1 MAVANANRVSI
12 QLRGARSQR
21 NLNKQIRGVSRTRAP
36 SGATEGVLMLP
47 ALMIYG
53 ANGYVG
59 EHVARTAGSLGIEV
73 IVAGRDATKLDR
85 IASETGLERRAFG
98 LDDLAVIDS
107 ALNRVAVVLNCAGPF
122 KYTAQ
127 PLVEACL
134 RSRAH
139 YLDIASEIPVYEA
152 IQARD
157 DQAKARGVMLL
168 PGVGFDVIPTDCLAL
183 PSATQL
189 RLAFQSVGP
198 AGLPPGTQ
206 RTAIELLNYG
216 DRVRRNGELV
226 RPQNG
231 GGTIS
236 VDFGAGPVDAVRVP
250 WGDVFTAYFSTGIPD
265 IEDHVAA
272 PPALQ
277 RQLAIGRII
286 APWTKWA
293 PIRNLLLMAVRSGPG
308 AELRARTRTHVWGE
322 VADEQGRRA
331 VSRLHWPEAGLDWTT
346 ITALGAAQ
354 KALSG
359 DAKAGYQTPASAL
372 GKDFVLEGEGVTRE
386 DAA

>member
-1 MAVANANRVSI
+1 MS
-12 QLRGARSQR
+12 S
-21 NLNKQIRGVSRTRAP
+21 
-36 SGATEGVLMLP
+36 

-53 ANGYVG
+53 ATGYVG
-59 EHVARTAGSLGIEV
+59 ENVTRTAARFGGTTI
-73 IVAGRDATKLDR
+73 IAGRDAAKLDS
-85 IASETGLERRAFG
+85 IASETGLERRSFG
-98 LDDLAVIDS
+98 LDDPVAIDS

-139 YLDIASEIPVYEA
+139 YLDITGEIPVYEA
-152 IQARD
+152 VQARD
-157 DQAKARGVMLL
+157 EQAKARGVMLL
-168 PGVGFDVIPTDCLAL
+168 PGVGFDVVPTDCLAL
-183 PSATQL
+183 HLKQRLPTATRL

-206 RTAIELLNYG
+206 RTAIELLDYG
-216 DRVRRNGELV
+216 DRVRRNGKLV
-226 RPQNG
+226 RPQTG
-231 GGTIS
+231 GGTIA
-236 VDFGAGPVDAVRVP
+236 VDFGDGPVDAVRVP
-250 WGDVFTAYFSTGIPD
+250 WGDVFTAYYSTGIPD
-265 IEDHVAA
+265 IEDFVAA

-277 RQLAIGRII
+277 RRLAIGRMI

-293 PIRNLLLMAVRSGPG
+293 PVRNLLLMAVRPGPS

-331 VSRLHWPEAGLDWTT
+331 VSRLHGPEAGLVWTT

-354 KALSG
+354 KALNG
-359 DAKAGYQTPASAL
+359 GAKAGYQTPASAF

-386 DAA
+386 DLA